1 MATTSGS
8 AGAPKR
14 RPKRAAKK
22 KTTTVVMTPTA
33 EEEIVIR
40 AGEGVTSPGGFFSRS
55 SVRRTDITAFLRQ
68 LIMLVEA
75 GTPLLRSLKTL
86 ARRGQRA
93 AIRALVGD
101 IAAYVEAGNPLW
113 QAFDRHP
120 RYFDSVFINLIKA
133 SEASGTLV
141 PVLRRMV
148 EYREAS
154 DLMRKRVRGAMV
166 YPVILIAAC
175 LAILLFIANVV
186 VPAFKETF
194 ENQDLEL
201 PLITKRFMA
210 TAEFVG
216 VWWWVPLVALVVII
230 LVYKFWF
237 VRRPL
242 RRLFADYWKLKV
254 PIVGPILQ
262 KNAIVELSRT
272 MALLLRSGLSMMA
285 TLDLTRSAIHNKRVA
300 LALQTVRDSVERG
313 GGLEEPLRQEEK
325 VIPAVVTDM
334 FVTGE
339 EAGRVDQI
347 AEQVAAVYEEEV
359 KIAVSTLGETLQ
371 PVFTIF
377 VGVVVI
383 TLFIALF
390 FPLVTMIDQISSAG
404 V

>member
-8 AGAPKR
+8 AGPPKR
-14 RPKRAAKK
+14 RPKRIAK
-22 KTTTVVMTPTA
+22 KTTTVVVTPTA
-33 EEEIVIR
+33 EEEVVIR
-40 AGEGVTSPGGFFSRS
+40 AGEGVASPGGFFSKS

-86 ARRGQRA
+86 SRRGQRA
-93 AIRALVGD
+93 AIRALVAD

-154 DLMRKRVRGAMV
+154 DLMRKRVRGAMI
-166 YPVILIAAC
+166 YPIILIGAC
-175 LAILLFIANVV
+175 LAILLFITNVV
-186 VPAFKETF
+186 VPAFEETF
-194 ENQDLEL
+194 KNQDLEL
-201 PLITKRFMA
+201 PPMTQWFMIG
-210 TAEFVG
+210 AEYVRD
-216 VWWWVPLVALVVII
+216 WWWAPFVVLVVLI
-230 LVYKFWF
+230 LFYKLIF
-237 VRRPL
+237 VRKPT
-242 RRLFADYWKLKV
+242 RRLIADYWKMKL
-254 PIVGPILQ
+254 PIVGPILR
-262 KNAIVELSRT
+262 KNAVVEMSRT

-347 AEQVAAVYEEEV
+347 AEQVATVYEEEV
-359 KIAVSTLGETLQ
+359 KIAVTTLGETLQ

-377 VGVVVI
+377 VGVIVI
-383 TLFIALF
+383 VLFIALF
-390 FPLVTMIDQISSAG
+390 FPLVSMIDQIASAG

>member
-8 AGAPKR
+8 PGAPKR

-22 KTTTVVMTPTA
+22 TTTVVMTPSTA
-33 EEEIVIR
+33 EEVVIR
-40 AGEGVTSPGGFFSRS
+40 SGEGVPSTGGFFRRG
-55 SVRRTDITAFLRQ
+55 VRRTDITTFLRQ

-86 ARRGQRA
+86 SRRGQRA
-93 AIRALVGD
+93 SIRALVGD

-154 DLMRKRVRGAMV
+154 DIMRKRVKGAMI
-166 YPVILIAAC
+166 YPVILIVAC
-175 LAILLFIANVV
+175 LGILLFIANVV

-201 PLITKRFMA
+201 PPITTRFMA
-210 TAEFVG
+210 VAEFVG
-216 VWWWVPLVALVVII
+216 FWWWVPFVAVVVLWVI
-230 LVYKFWF
+230 YKFWF
-237 VRRPL
+237 VRRPT
-242 RRLFADYWKLKV
+242 RRLFADYWKLKI
-254 PIVGPILQ
+254 PIVGKILQ

-300 LALQTVRDSVERG
+300 LALQTVRDSVEAG
-313 GGLEEPLRQEEK
+313 GGLEEPLRQEER
-325 VIPAVVTDM
+325 VIPPVVTDM

-347 AEQVAAVYEEEV
+347 AEQIAEVYEEEV
-359 KIAVSTLGETLQ
+359 KIAVTTLGETLQ

-377 VGVVVI
+377 VGIVVI
-383 TLFIALF
+383 VLFIALF
-390 FPLVTMIDQISSAG
+390 FPLVTMIDQIASAG